1 MEKLDSVIV
10 TLALKMKDIVIL
22 IVSVKMVFF
31 VDQIIVQHRLVLK
44 LMLIVAINMA
54 AKTLTL
60 LVMSFVM
67 MAIIMNIVYGMEETV
82 AVVILT
88 QIGVQLVNV

>member
-1 MEKLDSVIV
+1 MEKLDFVIV

-22 IVSVKMVFF
+22 IVSVKMVFC